1 MKNRSNH
8 TGTLQVIE
16 RLDNSLNGNPR
27 YRAEVDGLEFVTAP
41 DCSFGY
47 SITNYEGKAV
57 DITVGSHYGLIT
69 LDTLKVS
76 RITLDTLKGI

>member
-1 MKNRSNH
+1 MKNRINH

-16 RLDNSLNGNPR
+16 RLDSSFNGNPR

-41 DCSFGY
+41 DSSLGY

-57 DITVGSHYGLIT
+57 DITVGSHYGRT
-69 LDTLKVS
+69 
-76 RITLDTLKGI
+76 TLDTLKGI